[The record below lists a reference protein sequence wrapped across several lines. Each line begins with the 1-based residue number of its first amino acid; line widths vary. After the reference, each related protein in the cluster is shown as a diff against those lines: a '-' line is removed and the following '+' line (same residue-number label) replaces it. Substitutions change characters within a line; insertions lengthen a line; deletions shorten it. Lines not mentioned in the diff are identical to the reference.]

1 MFKKERCTKKM
12 EVKGHNKKSV
22 QKLDDFLML
31 NLRKDLKDVLK
42 NSPLLVHSPHDDSR
56 QQMVYC

>member
-1 MFKKERCTKKM
+1 M

-22 QKLDDFLML
+22 QKLDAFLML

-42 NSPLLVHSPHDDSR
+42 NSPLLLHSPNDYSR